1 MYRRSVFYWKI
12 AVFFGSRAEKNTRK
26 MPCFVTQGKKRRFYE
41 NRTDKAGK
49 DNGYL
54 V

>member
-12 AVFFGSRAEKNTRK
+12 AVFPKPRAEKNTRK
-26 MPCFVTQGKKRRFYE
+26 MPYFVTQGVKRRFYE

-49 DNGYL
+49 DHGYL